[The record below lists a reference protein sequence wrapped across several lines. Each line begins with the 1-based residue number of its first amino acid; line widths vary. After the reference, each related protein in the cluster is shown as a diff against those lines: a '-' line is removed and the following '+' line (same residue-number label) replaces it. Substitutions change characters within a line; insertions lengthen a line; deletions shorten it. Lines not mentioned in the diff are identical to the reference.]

1 MGKTTYGEG
10 QSLLG
15 ESVSIRILSFNKA
28 HGTRSGCAHVSLWLL
43 AAGRPLMSSKL
54 VVVGE
59 LVKEAPLEM
68 ERVGVGPVDNGD
80 VGDAV
85 PVTEASVAEGSAVD
99 WGALF

>member
-1 MGKTTYGEG
+1 M
-10 QSLLG
+10 
-15 ESVSIRILSFNKA
+15 
-28 HGTRSGCAHVSLWLL
+28 
-43 AAGRPLMSSKL
+43 

-59 LVKEAPLEM
+59 LVKEAPLEI